1 MKTFESDSQTKFY
14 LIKSDIIEENTSA
27 CKQIGFEEQTQ
38 KQISQRVVEM
48 CTITIH
54 VLHFKLFLNSFSIQ
68 KTQAVRTK
76 ISENRRGTVKKVV
89 SARSLPVLMT
99 LLAFRALKRHTRNS
113 DNFCGCIVASDFWIK
128 KEFSIYRLL
137 ANLFD
142 QDCQV
147 NWIERIYEQI
157 SLSIETNYTIPKL
170 FPSCCCLRF
179 VHSSSRLIC
188 LANSEWSWKTR
199 QM

>member
-1 MKTFESDSQTKFY
+1 MKTFESDSQTNFY

-76 ISENRRGTVKKVV
+76 ISENRRGTIKKVV
-89 SARSLPVLMT
+89 SVRSLSSADDT
-99 LLAFRALKRHTRNS
+99 ARTQTAHAEFR
-113 DNFCGCIVASDFWIK
+113 
-128 KEFSIYRLL
+128 
-137 ANLFD
+137 
-142 QDCQV
+142 
-147 NWIERIYEQI
+147 
-157 SLSIETNYTIPKL
+157 
-170 FPSCCCLRF
+170 
-179 VHSSSRLIC
+179 
-188 LANSEWSWKTR
+188 
-199 QM
+199 